1 MKYKNILHLRGNN
14 DKGDFMYVTVARTLI
29 LYILLIVIMRV
40 MGKRQIGQL
49 QPGELV
55 ITMLISEVAA
65 IPMQDNDIPM
75 INSIVAVLLLAASE
89 IVMSAVAMKSIRF
102 RSLIQGNSI
111 IIIRN
116 GVLDQKQLKRL
127 RYTVDDL
134 LEALREKD
142 VFSINDVQ
150 YAVAETD
157 GSLSVLLKPEKRNVT
172 VGDTCLQGE
181 KSSIQSVVICDGR
194 IIKSGMHDCGMT
206 ENALRQI
213 LAEKNLSAHDILLL
227 TSDPEGNTDIIKK
240 ESDR

>member
-1 MKYKNILHLRGNN
+1 MKNKNILHIVGNN
-14 DKGDFMYVTVARTLI
+14 DNGDFMYVTVARTLI

-75 INSIVAVLLLAASE
+75 INSVIAVLLLAAFE
-89 IVMSAVAMKSIRF
+89 IIMSAIAMKSIRF

-116 GVLDQKQLKRL
+116 GVLDQKQMKRL

-142 VFSINDVQ
+142 VFSISDVQ

-181 KSSIQSVVICDGR
+181 KSSIQCVVICDGR
-194 IIKSGMHDCGMT
+194 IIKSGMNDCGMT

-213 LAEKNLSAHDILLL
+213 LSQKNLSADEILLL
-227 TSDPEGNTDIIKK
+227 TCDPEGNTDIIKK
-240 ESDR
+240 EDKP